1 MATITALDVISEYT
15 QALADR
21 NVDGMISL
29 RSERYVRDFA
39 HMDVF
44 NRGPVSSS
52 ESQRFWHALFAA
64 FPELDYEVSC
74 TLAAE
79 DVVATR
85 WTFTATNSGPVSPPI
100 VPSPLAATGRTV
112 PEARRSTTWPT
123 VSSNAKPSTQ
133 ISRRC
138 SSSSESVHDDQ

>member
-1 MATITALDVISEYT
+1 
-15 QALADR
+15 
-21 NVDGMISL
+21 
-29 RSERYVRDFA
+29 
-39 HMDVF
+39 MDVF

-79 DVVATR
+79 DVVATQ

-112 PEARRSTTWPT
+112 RIRGATFHDLANGLI
-123 VSSNAKPSTQ
+123 VS
-133 ISRRC
+133 RC
-138 SSSSESVHDDQ
+138 

>member
-1 MATITALDVISEYT
+1 
-15 QALADR
+15 
-21 NVDGMISL
+21 
-29 RSERYVRDFA
+29 
-39 HMDVF
+39 MDVF

-85 WTFTATNSGPVSPPI
+85 
-100 VPSPLAATGRTV
+100 
-112 PEARRSTTWPT
+112 
-123 VSSNAKPSTQ
+123 
-133 ISRRC
+133 
-138 SSSSESVHDDQ
+138 

>member
-112 PEARRSTTWPT
+112 RIRGATFHDVANGLIERETIYTDLSTLFVELG
-123 VSSNAKPSTQ
+123 VSP
-133 ISRRC
+133 
-138 SSSSESVHDDQ
+138 